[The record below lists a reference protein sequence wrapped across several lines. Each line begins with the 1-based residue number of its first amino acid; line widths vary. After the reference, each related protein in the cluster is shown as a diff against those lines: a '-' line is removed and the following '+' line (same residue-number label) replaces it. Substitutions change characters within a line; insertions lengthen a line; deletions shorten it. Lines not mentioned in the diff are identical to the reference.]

1 MKKFLTLAAIALT
14 NVVIAQDNSSYMD
27 THHTQSKNGASD
39 YASIMD
45 NLHKKQYDDGTNFII
60 SVVPAAVQ
68 PDFTMAYF
76 TDVTFADTSGGV
88 DNLAKGDIH
97 FHRQRLPA
105 DYRFGVT
112 GQFSYLL
119 PTDSYLDLFYNYYGI
134 SSSASN
140 RIKEGTIGDGI
151 ADFDDFVFGGSA
163 SLTGQYHFGEFY
175 FRTRVAILNFLD
187 KYFHNDASFGFS
199 FQNIN
204 LHHHNRVKDI
214 YFQMGESGTDDGLS
228 TSDLSFRTR
237 QKHKVFGFGPSFKW
251 LSTLDLLPM
260 SVRPHNLSFVSEV
273 KFALLYAK
281 YYGKGTGSLEGT
293 TVTTG
298 STSGND
304 GTETIDIDARWRSP
318 SNYFITLNTNL
329 KAGLKYTYKDFSME
343 FAYKILYFTDEDYNV
358 GDFIRGT
365 LAEGVIP
372 DLSQLLNVFPT
383 NLGFRALEVALNYK
397 F

>member
-1 MKKFLTLAAIALT
+1 MRKFLTLAAIALT
-14 NVVIAQDNSSYMD
+14 NVVIAHDNSSYMD
-27 THHTQSKNGASD
+27 NQQTQSKNGMGD
-39 YASIMD
+39 YSTVMD
-45 NLHKKQYDDGTNFII
+45 SLQKKQYDDGTNFII

-76 TDVTFADTSGGV
+76 TDITFADTSGGV
-88 DNLAKGDIH
+88 SGLAAGDI
-97 FHRQRLPA
+97 PA
-105 DYRFGVT
+105 DFRFGIT

-140 RIKEGTIGDGI
+140 RIKDGSAEI
-151 ADFDDFVFGGSA
+151 FDDFVFGGSA

-175 FRTRVAILNFLD
+175 FRTRIAILNFLD

-199 FQNIN
+199 FQNLN

-214 YFQMGESGTDDGLS
+214 HFQMGETNTDDGL
-228 TSDLSFRTR
+228 TTTDLSLRTK

-251 LSTLDLLPM
+251 LTTLDLLPM
-260 SVRPHNLSFVSEV
+260 RLRPHNLSFVSEV

-281 YYGKGTGSLEGT
+281 YFGKGAAGLEGSS
-293 TVTTG
+293 VITG
-298 STSGND
+298 STGGND
-304 GTETIDIDARWRSP
+304 GTDAFDINARWRSP
-318 SNYFITLNTNL
+318 SNYFVTLNTNL
-329 KAGLKYTYKDFSME
+329 KAGLMYSYKDFSME
-343 FAYKILYFTDEDYNV
+343 FAYKILYFSDEEYNV

-365 LAEGVIP
+365 FAEGVIP
-372 DLSQLLNVFPT
+372 DLSQLFNVFPT
-383 NLGFRALEVALNYK
+383 NIGFRALEVALNYK